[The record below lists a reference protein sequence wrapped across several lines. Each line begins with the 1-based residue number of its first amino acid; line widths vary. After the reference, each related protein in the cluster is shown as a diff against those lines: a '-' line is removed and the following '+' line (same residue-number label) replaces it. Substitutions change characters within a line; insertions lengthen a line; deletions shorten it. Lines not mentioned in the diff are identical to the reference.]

1 MGRPWHIFK
10 VAPAFAV
17 AGGFAGTLLR
27 CLVWAGAIAARSVT
41 LVTRERE
48 ATSNFISL
56 PPGLILGLGRHY
68 RREPLSRLERA
79 GGLEMAPDRQARTIC
94 HLSFANSHLVIWDRV
109 DRDRPRPVQQSN
121 GK

>member
-41 LVTRERE
+41 LITRKRE

-68 RREPLSRLERA
+68 RREPLSTLGRIGIGSGTEPQDRLNHF
-79 GGLEMAPDRQARTIC
+79 PYIIC
-94 HLSFANSHLVIWDRV
+94 HFFICHW
-109 DRDRPRPVQQSN
+109 
-121 GK
+121 